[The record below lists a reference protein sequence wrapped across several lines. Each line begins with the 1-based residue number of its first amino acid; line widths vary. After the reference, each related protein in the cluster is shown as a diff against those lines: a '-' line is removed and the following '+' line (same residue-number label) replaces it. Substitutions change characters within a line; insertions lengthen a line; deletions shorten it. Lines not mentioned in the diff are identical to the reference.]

1 MRRVTPGVAII
12 GCGLIGR
19 KRARALGPT
28 RLVVCVDRVAQRAES
43 LAAELPGAAAASDWC
58 EAIRHPEVDIV
69 VIATT
74 NDSLAPITLAAV
86 QAGKHVLVEKP
97 AARSCAELEPVIQAA
112 RRIGSLVRGSLR
124 RRYTGPRRHFPHS
137 NRLQTSF
144 ANPSPFRRPCRQ
156 QRPQELAATKAR
168 GTVRQSPGK
177 VHCHMGIDLQTGYR
191 HFA

>member
-1 MRRVTPGVAII
+1 MSEMRRVTPGVAII

-19 KRARALGPT
+19 KRARALGPA
-28 RLVVCVDRVAQRAES
+28 RLVVCVDTVAQRAES
-43 LAAELPGAAAASDWC
+43 LAAELPGAAAASDWR

-112 RRIGSLVRGSLR
+112 RRIGSLVRGGLR
-124 RRYTGPRRHFPHS
+124 RRDTGP
-137 NRLQTSF
+137 
-144 ANPSPFRRPCRQ
+144 
-156 QRPQELAATKAR
+156 
-168 GTVRQSPGK
+168 
-177 VHCHMGIDLQTGYR
+177 
-191 HFA
+191 